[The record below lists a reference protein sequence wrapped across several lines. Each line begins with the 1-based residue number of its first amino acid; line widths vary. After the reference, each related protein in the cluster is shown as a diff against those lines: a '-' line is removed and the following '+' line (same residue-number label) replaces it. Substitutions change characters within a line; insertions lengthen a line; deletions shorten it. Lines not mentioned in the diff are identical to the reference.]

1 MPRLLRALL
10 VLVFLSAVLPAA
22 APPVYAQDPH
32 LAAIAGGIQNY
43 ATTVLNSLGNFEE
56 LGQAVP
62 LTALSPSGEDALNL
76 DRLMGELFKR
86 SCPRTYVSDDAL
98 RTALESLSTVDP
110 DGVAVTVS
118 GASVT
123 RSGNF
128 IDVSFTLAA
137 ARVVKVPLAFA
148 QDPVALAGS
157 DLTIKFSL
165 TTAPSFR
172 FDTTQTTPELALYL
186 TSPPAV
192 NVKMETEGELSMPP
206 FKSLLGFADL
216 TVDGSYALNLGVT
229 VALKDP
235 DGPGGDETIT
245 LDEWTTT
252 ALGDLVTVG
261 FTDQPGDDI
270 RATVNLDTP
279 LTTGADPDGTISWV
293 VANAAAGLGAPTV
306 ALNVLN
312 DFTHIDAADMLGGLG
327 QLATAII
334 SAQNTRDLDL
344 PFLQEGMKKAVDFA
358 QPLLDFLKQQ
368 GEAAI
373 ICGRQDGDPPTG
385 GYWNAA
391 AGDKLW
397 CQAIML
403 QNPAAV
409 KWKVEGVEVS
419 A

>member
-22 APPVYAQDPH
+22 APPVYAEDPH

-43 ATTVLNSLGNFEE
+43 ATTVLNSLGNFKE

-62 LTALSPSGEDALNL
+62 LTALSPRGEDALNL
-76 DRLMGELFKR
+76 DHLMGEVFKR
-86 SCPRTYVSDDAL
+86 LPQDYVSDAAL

-128 IDVSFTLAA
+128 IDVSFALAA
-137 ARVVKVPLAFA
+137 TREVKVPLAFA
-148 QDPVALAGS
+148 QDPLALAGS

-165 TTAPSFR
+165 TTAPRFR

-192 NVKMETEGELSMPP
+192 NVKMETEGELSIPS

-216 TVDGSYALNLGVT
+216 TVDGRYALNLGVT
-229 VALKDP
+229 VALQDP
-235 DGPGGDETIT
+235 DGPGGDGTIT
-245 LDEWTTT
+245 LDEWTTA

-279 LTTGADPDGTISWV
+279 LTGAKPDGTISWV
-293 VANAAAGLGAPTV
+293 VADAAAGLGAPTV

-334 SAQNTRDLDL
+334 SAQNHRDLDL
-344 PFLQEGMKKAVDFA
+344 PFLQEGMKKVVDFA

-373 ICGRQDGDPPTG
+373 ICGRKDGDPPTG

-403 QNPAAV
+403 QNPAGRE
-409 KWKVEGVEVS
+409 VESRGGPGS
-419 A
+419 C